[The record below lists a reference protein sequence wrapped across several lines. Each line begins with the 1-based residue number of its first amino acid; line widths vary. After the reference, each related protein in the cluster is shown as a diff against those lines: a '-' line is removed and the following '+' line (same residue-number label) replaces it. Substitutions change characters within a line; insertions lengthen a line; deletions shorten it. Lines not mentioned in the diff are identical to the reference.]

1 VALTPGAPVAVPE
14 GHCSFAGTGAED
26 AANVGVWADEGAA
39 PAPETPGAPMAT
51 VTVVTN
57 ASAADGNLG

>member
-1 VALTPGAPVAVPE
+1 VPE